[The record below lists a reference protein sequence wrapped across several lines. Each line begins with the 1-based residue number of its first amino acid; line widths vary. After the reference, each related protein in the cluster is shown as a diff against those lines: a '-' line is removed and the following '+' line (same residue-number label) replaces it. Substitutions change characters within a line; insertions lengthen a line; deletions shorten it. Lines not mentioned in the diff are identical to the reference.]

1 MAARHDPETILGTA
15 IDALSTTPDWRAVLD
30 ELSVPIYVADM
41 EGAVTFW
48 NRACIGFAGRVP
60 QLGRDRWCV
69 TWKIFTTSGERLPHD
84 QCPMAQAIKQRRV
97 IRDSVAIAERPDGR
111 RVAFRPYPTPVYDEA
126 GSMTGAVNLLVDVTD
141 EQTAV
146 LDDQAERCRRLAS
159 ALYSRESSVVLQQM
173 ADGFERTAA
182 ELRHRGDEA

>member
-1 MAARHDPETILGTA
+1 MLAVPNPERLLDTA
-15 IDALSTTPDWRAVLD
+15 LEALSTESDWRTILD
-30 ELSVPIYVADM
+30 DLPVPIYITDRD
-41 EGAVTFW
+41 GAVTYW
-48 NRACIGFAGRVP
+48 NRACIDFAGRVP
-60 QLGRDRWCV
+60 ELGRDRWCV
-69 TWKIFTTSGERLPHD
+69 TWKIYTTSGEPLPHD
-84 QCPMAQAIKQRRV
+84 QCPMAQAIRQKRV
-97 IRDSVAIAERPDGR
+97 IRASVAIAERPDGR
-111 RVAFRPYPTPVYDEA
+111 RVAFRPYPTPLYDET

-182 ELRHRGDEA
+182 ELRHNGDD